1 MISAIVISSYDHDY
15 LKECIASLAF
25 VDEIIIAGKM
35 DPSVLSK
42 IKHKKSVRFIES
54 EHHDFDVLLKKAS
67 SKASHKWI
75 ICLEANLY
83 ISDLLANEV
92 TEIATNADSE
102 GNYKAKT
109 HFKFMGK
116 ALKFSGYRNSYT
128 SFLFHKNSI
137 TNKKAA
143 KKLKHPIEELY
154 LDFDRYSERQT
165 IQAKQKAQQLYTKSK
180 QPNLFHFLVKP
191 LWKLKKIFLLKLGFL
206 DGKEGFVFAYL
217 NAFKEFKTY
226 LFLWLMYRNI
236 E

>member
-1 MISAIVISSYDHDY
+1 MISAIVISFYDHDY

-75 ICLEANLY
+75 ICLKANLY

-154 LDFDRYSERQT
+154 LDFDRYNERLT
-165 IQAKQKAQQLYTKSK
+165 KKAKHRARM
-180 QPNLFHFLVKP
+180 LFIYKKRSNFLNFLWNP
-191 LWKLKKIFLLKLGFL
+191 LWILKKTFFIKLGFL
-206 DGKEGFVFAYL
+206 DGKEGFVFAYS

-226 LFLWLMYRNI
+226 MFLWLMYRNI

>member
-109 HFKFMGK
+109 HFKFMGNV
-116 ALKFSGYRNSYT
+116 LKFSGYRNSYT

-143 KKLKHPIEELY
+143 KKLKGG
-154 LDFDRYSERQT
+154 S
-165 IQAKQKAQQLYTKSK
+165 AKKATSK
-180 QPNLFHFLVKP
+180 DDDK
-191 LWKLKKIFLLKLGFL
+191 
-206 DGKEGFVFAYL
+206 
-217 NAFKEFKTY
+217 
-226 LFLWLMYRNI
+226 RR
-236 E
+236 